1 MYVRVG
7 GGRSGT
13 GVPHIPPLLRPFEP
27 TICELPTNSVQSGC
41 LEIGQLPVIHFLLI
55 RYSGWVSATEPSVT
69 ESGGSATQAGIFY
82 QNSVAALAL
91 ADLLDLDELSAR
103 ERLLDVRVEAT
114 EHIDDIVLRFADG
127 HQDFQ
132 SVKLR
137 LRLQTGAWTA
147 LWESLHAQLQSG
159 LGPVDQLTIVVAE
172 RNAASDAVAQLCER
186 ASTSIDETEFV
197 RRLADAQGAALASI
211 EKITGGVR
219 SAFELLRRTRLLH
232 LAQDAIESEL
242 GRRRLTGASPLLP
255 SLLPILRDIV
265 GGAARRRG
273 LFRPASLRSR
283 LKLEHDL
290 LLGEPPEW
298 GLAAFRTTIRQTARL
313 TIPGT
318 SVSGAAEDMFV
329 WPRARTFDTS
339 KRTDFENEN
348 PDLSG
353 TGEEA
358 EIDLRTFPTDQ
369 FDRVVVVAGP
379 GHGKS
384 ALLTAI
390 AGRLADSPL
399 VPVSIPLA
407 SLAAADT
414 GVIQFLRTAMST
426 ELEISANWER
436 LAEQGLL
443 VLLLDGLD
451 EVPAASRRQLMQRIT
466 NFSARYPQ
474 SPWILTVRDAAVLG
488 GLPQS
493 ALIELLPLNDD
504 DIERFAATMRD
515 RLGRLQP
522 WEVVRRLK
530 LYPDLDR
537 LARIPL
543 FLMMLL
549 AITDLNNPKP
559 LTRSDLIESYLATL
573 FSPERSK
580 ATGASDDRSVI
591 LRAIAETLA
600 FERLEKQEIGASER
614 EVRAV
619 INRLVSD
626 VADADALFE
635 RLRTNGILRPQSAI
649 RLQFPY
655 PIVQEYFAARHLIDK
670 HLDSLHQRIEDAVQR
685 PWAQVIQF
693 ALELAPDPEPVIEA
707 MLLRDDDA
715 FATGLRLVG
724 RCIANGAIVR
734 DELRLVVAERL
745 TAFWVQAPSDARER
759 VGRVLA
765 DGFWHVASPKLEAA
779 LHHRWLLE
787 QGAGDILSKRSD
799 RQLTLSVLQGLI
811 AKARDSLGIHHS
823 FKYALRA
830 AGDDALQAII
840 DAMNPDTTDADT
852 VSSVSGLFWN
862 FDTASISPGLALKVA
877 RDECL
882 PLQARFRAYLLV
894 GAPLEDAGVEL
905 AIKGFEQTDWNTN
918 YAASDLIGVH
928 ADPAAFFER
937 LLRLPTIPL
946 DRRVE
951 LAASVGRYVEDN
963 SERRRLTRALIKDST
978 IDPDVRIVL
987 RLMEARYG
995 DAEQFRS
1002 LVEDIPKLPV
1012 RYAATTIALFGHH
1025 PDRTLA
1031 EHAAAL
1037 TRARALSATD
1047 ITQIA
1052 NSVKTGMRS
1061 VFEMD
1066 WGFGGTIRAAPP
1078 HAGITPWIELLEE
1091 WSDRNDLSPQDR
1103 MRIRTAAADLGSEPI
1118 AAALER
1124 DLLMIDDFDAESWT
1138 KDDEYGL
1145 AISSALHQRRRRLP
1159 ALPELL
1165 IERLLRSTR
1174 YNIAMHAVRA
1184 LGDRGDEPALRRL
1197 IDLHRAKPEY
1207 SLRDLVA
1214 NKIEQLASRLQ
1225 IVVRKDGQSYRI
1237 D

>member
-1 MYVRVG
+1 M
-7 GGRSGT
+7 
-13 GVPHIPPLLRPFEP
+13 
-27 TICELPTNSVQSGC
+27 
-41 LEIGQLPVIHFLLI
+41 
-55 RYSGWVSATEPSVT
+55 A

-91 ADLLDLDELSAR
+91 ADLLDLSQLSAR
-103 ERLLDVRVEAT
+103 ERLLEVRVEAPG
-114 EHIDDIVLRFADG
+114 HVDDIVLRFADG

-132 SVKLR
+132 SVKLS
-137 LRLQTGAWTA
+137 LRFQSDAWTA
-147 LWESLHAQLQSG
+147 LWQSLHAQMQSG
-159 LGPVDQLTIVVAE
+159 FGPVDQLTIVVTE
-172 RNAASDAVAQLCER
+172 RNATSDAVAQLCER
-186 ASTSIDETEFV
+186 AATAVDLAELA
-197 RRLADAQGAALASI
+197 RRMGDAQRPTFVSI
-211 EKITGGVR
+211 GKITGG
-219 SAFELLRRTRLLH
+219 AQPAYELLRRTRLLH
-232 LAQDAIESEL
+232 LAQDAIENEL
-242 GRRRLTGASPLLP
+242 GRRRLTGASPSLP
-255 SLLPILRDIV
+255 SLLPIMRDIV

-273 LFRPASLRSR
+273 LFRPASLRRR

-298 GLAAFRTTIRQTARL
+298 GLSAFRTATRQMARL

-318 SVSGAAEDMFV
+318 SVSGAAGDMFV

-339 KRTDFENEN
+339 KRTDFESEN
-348 PDLSG
+348 PSLSE
-353 TGEEA
+353 TSEEA
-358 EIDLRTFPTDQ
+358 GIDLRTFPTDQ

-379 GHGKS
+379 GYGKS

-390 AGRLADSPL
+390 GSRLAEGPL
-399 VPVSIPLA
+399 VPVAVPLA
-407 SLAAADT
+407 SLAAADA
-414 GVIQFLRTAMST
+414 GVIQFLRTTMSF
-426 ELEISANWER
+426 ELEISADWER

-451 EVPAASRRQLMQRIT
+451 EVPATSRPRLMQRIT

-474 SPWILTVRDAAVLG
+474 SPWMLTVRDASVIG
-488 GLPQS
+488 GLPPS
-493 ALIELLPLNDD
+493 AIIELLPLSDD
-504 DIERFAATMRD
+504 DIERFSATMRD
-515 RLGRLQP
+515 RLGSLQP

-549 AITDLNNPKP
+549 VTTDLNNTRP

-580 ATGASDDRSVI
+580 ATCASDDRGVI

-600 FERLEKQEIGASER
+600 FERLEKQEIGATER
-614 EVRAV
+614 EVREV
-619 INRLVSD
+619 INRFVSD
-626 VADADALFE
+626 VAEADALFE

-655 PIVQEYFAARHLIDK
+655 PIVQEYLAARHLIDK
-670 HLDSLHQRIEDAVQR
+670 YLDSLHQRVEDAVQR

-724 RCIANGAIVR
+724 RCIANGAIVS
-734 DELRLVVAERL
+734 DTLRLDVAERL
-745 TAFWVQAPSDARER
+745 AAFWVQAPSDARER

-765 DGFWHVASPKLEAA
+765 DGFWRVASPKLEAA
-779 LHHRWLLE
+779 LHHRWLLD

-811 AKARDSLGIHHS
+811 AKARDRMGIHRS

-830 AGDDALQAII
+830 AGDGALQVII
-840 DAMNPDTTDADT
+840 DAMNPDTADAD
-852 VSSVSGLFWN
+852 VISDISGLFWN
-862 FDTASISPGLALKVA
+862 FDTASISPALALKVA
-877 RDECL
+877 RDERL
-882 PLQARFRAYLLV
+882 PWQARFRAYLLA

-905 AIKGFEQTDWNTN
+905 AIKGLEQTDWNRN
-918 YAASDLIGVH
+918 YAARDLIGVH
-928 ADPAAFFER
+928 ADPSAFFER
-937 LLRLPTIPL
+937 LLRAPTIPL

-951 LAASVGRYVEDN
+951 LAASIGHHIEDDR
-963 SERRRLTRALIKDST
+963 ERIRLARILITDNT
-978 IDPDVRIVL
+978 IDLEVRIAL

-995 DAEQFRS
+995 DAEQFRA
-1002 LVEDIPKLPV
+1002 LVEDIPTLPIQH
-1012 RYAATTIALFGHH
+1012 AATVIALFGHH
-1025 PDRTLA
+1025 PDRALA

-1037 TRARALSATD
+1037 TRARVQSVAD
-1047 ITQIA
+1047 IVQIA
-1052 NSVKTGMRS
+1052 NCVTTGLRN

-1066 WGFGGTIRAAPP
+1066 WGFGGAVRAAAP
-1078 HAGITPWIELLEE
+1078 HAGIAPWIELLED
-1091 WSDRNDLSPQDR
+1091 WSDRADLAPKDR
-1103 MRIRTAAADLGSEPI
+1103 MRVRTAAAGLGSEPI

-1124 DLLMIDDFDAESWT
+1124 DLLAIDDFDAGLWT
-1138 KDDEYGL
+1138 EGDELGHT
-1145 AISSALHQRRRRLP
+1145 ISSALHQLRQRLP
-1159 ALPELL
+1159 ALGDNL
-1165 IERLLRSTR
+1165 IERLLRSKR
-1174 YNIAMHAVRA
+1174 YNIAMHAVLV

-1197 IDLHRAKPEY
+1197 IDLHRAKPEW
-1207 SLRDLVA
+1207 SLRDLAA
-1214 NKIEQLASRLQ
+1214 NTIEQLAARLQ
-1225 IVVRKDGQSYRI
+1225 FVVQKDGASYRI

>member
-1 MYVRVG
+1 M
-7 GGRSGT
+7 
-13 GVPHIPPLLRPFEP
+13 
-27 TICELPTNSVQSGC
+27 
-41 LEIGQLPVIHFLLI
+41 
-55 RYSGWVSATEPSVT
+55 T

-82 QNSVAALAL
+82 QNTIAALAL
-91 ADLLDLDELSAR
+91 IDLLDLDQLSAR

-114 EHIDDIVLRFADG
+114 EHVDDIVLRFADG

-132 SVKLR
+132 SVKLS
-137 LRLQTGAWTA
+137 LRLQNGAWTA
-147 LWESLHAQLQSG
+147 LWQSLHAQLQSG
-159 LGPVDQLTIVVAE
+159 FGPVDQLTIVVAE
-172 RNAASDAVAQLCER
+172 RNATSNAVAQLCER
-186 ASTSIDETEFV
+186 AATAVDQAEFV
-197 RRLADAQGAALASI
+197 GRLADAQSPALASI
-211 EKITGGVR
+211 EKITGGTQP
-219 SAFELLRRTRLLH
+219 AFELLRRTRLLH
-232 LAQDAIESEL
+232 FAQEAIESEL
-242 GRRRLTGASPLLP
+242 GRRRLTGASPSLP

-273 LFRPASLRSR
+273 LFRPASLRRR

-290 LLGEPPEW
+290 LVGEPPEW
-298 GLAAFRTTIRQTARL
+298 GLTAFRTATRQMARL

-318 SVSGAAEDMFV
+318 SVSGTAEDMFV

-348 PDLSG
+348 PDMSG
-353 TGEEA
+353 ISEEA
-358 EIDLRTFPTDQ
+358 GIDLRTFPTDQ

-390 AGRLADSPL
+390 AGRLAGGPL
-399 VPVSIPLA
+399 MPVAVPLA

-414 GVIQFLRTAMST
+414 GLIQFLRTTMST
-426 ELEISANWER
+426 EWEISADWER

-451 EVPAASRRQLMQRIT
+451 EVPATRRPHLMQRIT

-493 ALIELLPLNDD
+493 VIVELLPLSDD

-515 RLGRLQP
+515 RLGSLQP
-522 WEVVRRLK
+522 WQVVRRLK

-549 AITDLNNPKP
+549 ATTDLNDPKP
-559 LTRSDLIESYLATL
+559 LTRSDLIESYLTTL
-573 FSPERSK
+573 FSPGRSK
-580 ATGASDDRSVI
+580 ATGASDDRGVI
-591 LRAIAETLA
+591 LRAITETLA
-600 FERLEKQEIGASER
+600 FERLEKQEIGATER

-619 INRLVSD
+619 ITRFVSD
-626 VADADALFE
+626 FAEADALFE

-655 PIVQEYFAARHLIDK
+655 PIVQEYLAARHLIDK
-670 HLDSLHQRIEDAVQR
+670 YPDSLHQRIEAAVQR

-693 ALELAPDPEPVIEA
+693 ALELSPDPEPVIEA

-724 RCIANGAIVR
+724 RCIANGAIVS
-734 DELRLVVAERL
+734 ETLRLEVTERL
-745 TAFWVQAPSDARER
+745 AAFWVHAPSDARER

-779 LHHRWLLE
+779 LHHHWLLDR
-787 QGAGDILSKRSD
+787 GAGDILSKRSD
-799 RQLTLSVLQGLI
+799 RELTLSVLQGLI
-811 AKARDSLGIHHS
+811 TKARNSMGIHHS

-840 DAMNPDTTDADT
+840 NAMNPDTADADV
-852 VSSVSGLFWN
+852 VSDISRLFWN

-877 RDECL
+877 RDERL
-882 PLQARFRAYLLV
+882 PWQARFRAYLLA

-905 AIKGFEQTDWNTN
+905 AIKGLEQTDWNRN
-918 YAASDLIGVH
+918 YAARDLIGIH
-928 ADPAAFFER
+928 ADPLAFFER
-937 LLRLPTIPL
+937 LLRSPNIPL

-951 LAASVGRYVEDN
+951 LAAGIGLHIEDE
-963 SERRRLTRALIKDST
+963 SERRRLARILVTDNT
-978 IDPDVRIVL
+978 IDFDVRIAL

-995 DAEQFRS
+995 NAEQFRS
-1002 LVEDIPKLPV
+1002 LVEDIPTLPV
-1012 RYAATTIALFGHH
+1012 QRAATTIALFGHY
-1025 PDRTLA
+1025 PDRALA
-1031 EHAAAL
+1031 EHAALL
-1037 TRARALSATD
+1037 TRARAQGTAD
-1047 ITQIA
+1047 IVQIA
-1052 NSVKTGMRS
+1052 NSVTMGLRG

-1066 WGFGGTIRAAPP
+1066 WGFNGVVRAAPP
-1078 HAGITPWIELLEE
+1078 HAGIAPWIELLED
-1091 WSDRNDLSPQDR
+1091 WSDRADLTPKDR
-1103 MRIRTAAADLGSEPI
+1103 IRVRTAAAGLGSEPV

-1124 DLLMIDDFDAESWT
+1124 DLLAIDEFDAEVWT
-1138 KDDEYGL
+1138 KDDELGHT
-1145 AISSALHQRRRRLP
+1145 ISSALHQLELRRP
-1159 ALPELL
+1159 ALGDDF
-1165 IERLLRSTR
+1165 IERLLRSKR

-1184 LGDRGDEPALRRL
+1184 LGDRGDELALRRL
-1197 IDLHRAKPEY
+1197 IDLHRAEREWG
-1207 SLRDLVA
+1207 LRDLA
-1214 NKIEQLASRLQ
+1214 ADKIEQLAARLQ
-1225 IVVRKDGQSYRI
+1225 TVVRKDGASYRI

>member
-1 MYVRVG
+1 M
-7 GGRSGT
+7 
-13 GVPHIPPLLRPFEP
+13 
-27 TICELPTNSVQSGC
+27 
-41 LEIGQLPVIHFLLI
+41 
-55 RYSGWVSATEPSVT
+55 T
-69 ESGGSATQAGIFY
+69 ESGGAATQAGIFY
-82 QNSVAALAL
+82 QNTIAALAL
-91 ADLLDLDELSAR
+91 ADLLDLGQLSAR
-103 ERLLDVRVEAT
+103 ERLIEVRVEAT
-114 EHIDDIVLRFADG
+114 EHVDDIVLRFADG

-132 SVKLR
+132 SVKLS
-137 LRLQTGAWTA
+137 LRLQNRVWNA
-147 LWESLHAQLQSG
+147 LWLSLHAQLQCG
-159 LGPVDQLTIVVAE
+159 FGPIDQLTIVVAE

-186 ASTSIDETEFV
+186 AATAVDWAGFV
-197 RRLADAQGAALASI
+197 GRLADAQSPALASI
-211 EKITGGVR
+211 EKITGGAQQ
-219 SAFELLRRTRLLH
+219 AFELLRRTRLLH
-232 LAQDAIESEL
+232 FAQDAIESEL
-242 GRRRLTGASPLLP
+242 GRRRLTGASPSLP

-273 LFRPASLRSR
+273 LFRPASLRRR

-298 GLAAFRTTIRQTARL
+298 GLSTFRTATKQIARL

-353 TGEEA
+353 TSEEA
-358 EIDLRTFPTDQ
+358 GIDLRTFPTDQ

-390 AGRLADSPL
+390 AGRLACGPL
-399 VPVSIPLA
+399 VPVAVPLA

-414 GVIQFLRTAMST
+414 GIIQFLRTTMST
-426 ELEISANWER
+426 ELEISADWER

-451 EVPAASRRQLMQRIT
+451 EVPVTSRPQLMRRIT

-493 ALIELLPLNDD
+493 AIVELLPLSDD
-504 DIERFAATMRD
+504 DIERFAAPMRE
-515 RLGRLQP
+515 RLGSLQP
-522 WEVVRRLK
+522 WQVVRRLK

-549 AITDLNNPKP
+549 STTDLDDPKP

-573 FSPERSK
+573 FSPGRSK
-580 ATGASDDRSVI
+580 ATGSSDDRGVI

-600 FERLEKQEIGASER
+600 FERLEKQEIGATER

-619 INRLVSD
+619 INRFVSD
-626 VADADALFE
+626 VGEADALFE

-655 PIVQEYFAARHLIDK
+655 PIVQEYLAARHLIEK
-670 HLDSLHQRIEDAVQR
+670 YPDSLHQRIEDAVQR

-707 MLLRDDDA
+707 MLVRDDDA

-724 RCIANGAIVR
+724 RCIANGAIVS
-734 DELRLVVAERL
+734 ETLRLDVAERL
-745 TAFWVQAPSDARER
+745 AAFWVQAPSDARER

-779 LHHRWLLE
+779 LHDRWLLE
-787 QGAGDILSKRSD
+787 QGAGDILSKRRD

-811 AKARDSLGIHHS
+811 TTARKSMGIHHS

-840 DAMNPDTTDADT
+840 NAMNPDTAGAEL
-852 VSSVSGLFWN
+852 VSDISGLFWN
-862 FDTASISPGLALKVA
+862 FDTASISPALALKVA
-877 RDECL
+877 RDERL
-882 PLQARFRAYLLV
+882 PWQARFRAYLLA
-894 GAPLEDAGVEL
+894 GAPLEDAGIEL
-905 AIKGFEQTDWNTN
+905 TIKGLEQADWDRN
-918 YAASDLIGVH
+918 YAARDLIGVH
-928 ADPAAFFER
+928 ADPPAFFER

-946 DRRVE
+946 DRRVD
-951 LAASVGRYVEDN
+951 LAASIGRHIEDN
-963 SERRRLTRALIKDST
+963 GERRRLARILVTDNT
-978 IDPDVRIVL
+978 IDLEVRIAL

-1002 LVEDIPKLPV
+1002 LVEDIPTLPV
-1012 RYAATTIALFGHH
+1012 PHAATTIALFGHY
-1025 PDRTLA
+1025 PDRALA

-1037 TRARALSATD
+1037 TRARAQSAAD
-1047 ITQIA
+1047 IVQIA
-1052 NSVKTGMRS
+1052 NSVTTGLRN

-1066 WGFGGTIRAAPP
+1066 WGFGGVVRAAQP
-1078 HAGITPWIELLEE
+1078 HAGIAPWIELLED
-1091 WSDRNDLSPQDR
+1091 WSDRTDLAPRDR
-1103 MRIRTAAADLGSEPI
+1103 MRVRTAAAGLGSEPI

-1124 DLLMIDDFDAESWT
+1124 DLLEIDDFDAEVWT
-1138 KDDEYGL
+1138 TDDEQGH
-1145 AISSALHQRRRRLP
+1145 AISSAFHQLKRRLP
-1159 ALPELL
+1159 ELPDDL
-1165 IERLLRSTR
+1165 IERLLRSKR
-1174 YNIAMHAVRA
+1174 YNIAMHAVQA
-1184 LGDRGDEPALRRL
+1184 LGDRGDRLALRRL
-1197 IDLHRAKPEY
+1197 IDLHRAKPKS
-1207 SLRDLVA
+1207 SLRDLAA
-1214 NKIEQLASRLQ
+1214 NKIEQLAARLQ
-1225 IVVRKDGQSYRI
+1225 VVVRKDGPNYRI

>member
-1 MYVRVG
+1 M
-7 GGRSGT
+7 
-13 GVPHIPPLLRPFEP
+13 
-27 TICELPTNSVQSGC
+27 
-41 LEIGQLPVIHFLLI
+41 
-55 RYSGWVSATEPSVT
+55 T

-82 QNSVAALAL
+82 QNTIAALAL
-91 ADLLDLDELSAR
+91 ADLLDLGQLSAR
-103 ERLLDVRVEAT
+103 ERLLEVRVEAT
-114 EHIDDIVLRFADG
+114 EHVDDIVLRFADG

-132 SVKLR
+132 SVKLSLR
-137 LRLQTGAWTA
+137 LRNGAWTA
-147 LWESLHAQLQSG
+147 LWQSLHAQLQSG
-159 LGPVDQLTIVVAE
+159 FGPVDQLTIVVAE

-186 ASTSIDETEFV
+186 AATAVDHAAFV
-197 RRLADAQGAALASI
+197 GRLADAQSRVLTSI
-211 EKITGGVR
+211 EKITGGAQR
-219 SAFELLRRTRLLH
+219 AFELLRRTRLLH
-232 LAQDAIESEL
+232 LAEDAIESEL

-273 LFRPASLRSR
+273 LFRPASLRR
-283 LKLEHDL
+283 HLKLEHNL

-298 GLAAFRTTIRQTARL
+298 GLPAFREAIKQMARL

-348 PDLSG
+348 LDLSG
-353 TGEEA
+353 TSEEGG
-358 EIDLRTFPTDQ
+358 IDLRTFPTDQ

-390 AGRLADSPL
+390 AGRLAGGPL
-399 VPVSIPLA
+399 VPIAIPLA

-426 ELEISANWER
+426 ELEISADWER

-451 EVPAASRRQLMQRIT
+451 EVPATSRPQLMRRIT
-466 NFSARYPQ
+466 NFSARFSQ

-493 ALIELLPLNDD
+493 AIVELLPLSDD

-549 AITDLNNPKP
+549 VTADLNDPRP

-580 ATGASDDRSVI
+580 ATGASDDRGVV

-600 FERLEKQEIGASER
+600 FERLEKQEIGATER

-626 VADADALFE
+626 VAEADALYE

-655 PIVQEYFAARHLIDK
+655 PIVQEYLAARHLIDK
-670 HLDSLHQRIEDAVQR
+670 YLDSLHQRIEDAVQR

-693 ALELAPDPEPVIEA
+693 ALELAPDAGPVIEA
-707 MLLRDDDA
+707 MLLREDDA

-724 RCIANGAIVR
+724 RCIANGAIVS
-734 DELRLVVAERL
+734 DTLRFDVAERL
-745 TAFWVQAPSDARER
+745 AEFWVQAPSDARER

-779 LHHRWLLE
+779 LHRHRLLD
-787 QGAGDILSKRSD
+787 QGAGDILSKRID
-799 RQLTLSVLQGLI
+799 RKLTLSVLQMLI
-811 AKARDSLGIHHS
+811 ANASKSMGIQHR

-830 AGDDALQAII
+830 SGDDALQLII
-840 DAMNPDTTDADT
+840 NAMNPVTANAD
-852 VSSVSGLFWN
+852 VIRDISGLLWN
-862 FDTASISPGLALKVA
+862 FDTASISPALALKVA
-877 RDECL
+877 RDERL
-882 PLQARFRAYLLV
+882 PWQARFRAYLLA

-905 AIKGFEQTDWNTN
+905 AIKGLEQADWDRN
-918 YAASDLIGVH
+918 YAAADLIGVH
-928 ADPAAFFER
+928 ANPPAFFEW
-937 LLRLPTIPL
+937 LLRSSTIPL
-946 DRRVE
+946 DRRVD
-951 LAASVGRYVEDN
+951 LAACIGRHIEDD
-963 SERRRLTRALIKDST
+963 SERRTLARTLVKDSS
-978 IDPDVRIVL
+978 IDNEVCIAL

-1002 LVEDIPKLPV
+1002 LVESIPTLPV
-1012 RYAATTIALFGHH
+1012 RHAATTIALFGHH
-1025 PDRTLA
+1025 PDRALA

-1037 TRARALSATD
+1037 TRVRAQSAAD
-1047 ITQIA
+1047 IVLLA
-1052 NSVKTGMRS
+1052 NSVRTGMRN

-1066 WGFGGTIRAAPP
+1066 WGFGGVVRAAPP
-1078 HAGITPWIELLEE
+1078 HAGIAPWIELLED
-1091 WSDRNDLSPQDR
+1091 WSDRVDLAAKDR
-1103 MRIRTAAADLGSEPI
+1103 MRVRTAAAGLGSEPI

-1124 DLLMIDDFDAESWT
+1124 DVLAIDDFDAEVWT
-1138 KDDEYGL
+1138 TDDEYGHV
-1145 AISSALHQRRRRLP
+1145 ISSALHQLERRLP
-1159 ALPELL
+1159 ALPDEL
-1165 IERLLRSTR
+1165 IERLLRSKR
-1174 YNIAMHAVRA
+1174 YNIAMYAVRV
-1184 LGDRGDEPALRRL
+1184 LGDRGDELALRQL
-1197 IDLHRAKPEY
+1197 IKLHRLKPKW
-1207 SLRDLVA
+1207 SLGDQAA
-1214 NKIEQLASRLQ
+1214 NKIEQLGARLQ
-1225 IVVRKDGQSYRI
+1225 IVVRKDGLSYRI
-1237 D
+1237 G

>member
-1 MYVRVG
+1 M
-7 GGRSGT
+7 
-13 GVPHIPPLLRPFEP
+13 
-27 TICELPTNSVQSGC
+27 
-41 LEIGQLPVIHFLLI
+41 
-55 RYSGWVSATEPSVT
+55 T
-69 ESGGSATQAGIFY
+69 ESGGSATQAGVFY
-82 QNSVAALAL
+82 QNTIAALAL
-91 ADLLDLDELSAR
+91 ADLLDLGQLSAR
-103 ERLLDVRVEAT
+103 ERLLEVRVEAT
-114 EHIDDIVLRFADG
+114 EHVDDIVLLFADG

-137 LRLQTGAWTA
+137 LRLQNVAWTA
-147 LWESLHAQLQSG
+147 LWRSLHAQLQSG
-159 LGPVDQLTIVVAE
+159 FGPVDQLTIVVAE

-186 ASTSIDETEFV
+186 AATAIDQAGFV
-197 RRLADAQGAALASI
+197 GRLAAAQSRALASI
-211 EKITGGVR
+211 EKITGGMQP
-219 SAFELLRRTRLLH
+219 AFELLRRTRLLY
-232 LAQDAIESEL
+232 LAQDATESEL
-242 GRRRLTGASPLLP
+242 RRRRLTGASPSLP

-273 LFRPASLRSR
+273 LFRPASLRRR

-298 GLAAFRTTIRQTARL
+298 GLAAFRMATRQMARL

-329 WPRARTFDTS
+329 WPCARTFDTS
-339 KRTDFENEN
+339 KRTDFETEN
-348 PDLSG
+348 PDLFG
-353 TGEEA
+353 TSEEVG
-358 EIDLRTFPTDQ
+358 IDLRTFPTDQ

-390 AGRLADSPL
+390 ADRLAGGPL
-399 VPVSIPLA
+399 VPVVVPLA

-414 GVIQFLRTAMST
+414 GVIQFLRTTMST
-426 ELEISANWER
+426 ELEISADWER

-451 EVPAASRRQLMQRIT
+451 EVPATSRPLLMGRIT
-466 NFSARYPQ
+466 SFSARYPQ
-474 SPWILTVRDAAVLG
+474 SPWVLTVRDAAVLG

-493 ALIELLPLNDD
+493 VIVELLPLSDD

-515 RLGRLQP
+515 RLGGLQP

-549 AITDLNNPKP
+549 ATTDLNDPKP
-559 LTRSDLIESYLATL
+559 LTRSDLIESYLTTL
-573 FSPERSK
+573 FSPGRSK
-580 ATGASDDRSVI
+580 ATGASDDRGVI

-600 FERLEKQEIGASER
+600 FERLEKQEVGATER

-619 INRLVSD
+619 ISRLVPNASE
-626 VADADALFE
+626 ADELFE

-655 PIVQEYFAARHLIDK
+655 PIVQEYLAARHLVEK
-670 HLDSLHQRIEDAVQR
+670 YPDSLHQRIEAAVQR

-724 RCIANGAIVR
+724 RCIANGAVVS
-734 DELRLVVAERL
+734 ETLRLDVAERL
-745 TAFWVQAPSDARER
+745 AAFWIRAPSDARER

-779 LHHRWLLE
+779 LHHRWLLD
-787 QGAGDILSKRSD
+787 QGAGDILSKRGD
-799 RQLTLSVLQGLI
+799 RQLTLSVLQVLI
-811 AKARDSLGIHHS
+811 AEARDSMGIHHS
-823 FKYALRA
+823 LKYALRA

-840 DAMNPDTTDADT
+840 DAMNPDTADAD
-852 VSSVSGLFWN
+852 VISDISGLFWN
-862 FDTASISPGLALKVA
+862 FDTASISPALALKVA
-877 RDECL
+877 RDERL
-882 PLQARFRAYLLV
+882 PWQARFRAYLLA

-905 AIKGFEQTDWNTN
+905 AIKGLEQTDWDRN
-918 YAASDLIGVH
+918 YAARDLISVH
-928 ADPAAFFER
+928 ADPSAFFER

-951 LAASVGRYVEDN
+951 LAASIGCHIEDD
-963 SERRRLTRALIKDST
+963 SERRRLARILVTDKT
-978 IDPDVRIVL
+978 IDPEVRIAL

-995 DAEQFRS
+995 DIEQFRS
-1002 LVEDIPKLPV
+1002 LVEDIPSLPAQHV
-1012 RYAATTIALFGHH
+1012 ATTIALFGHY
-1025 PDRTLA
+1025 PDRALA

-1037 TRARALSATD
+1037 TRARAQSDAD
-1047 ITQIA
+1047 IVQIA
-1052 NSVKTGMRS
+1052 NSVKTGLRN

-1066 WGFGGTIRAAPP
+1066 WGFGGLVRAAPP
-1078 HAGITPWIELLEE
+1078 HAGIAPWIELLED
-1091 WSDRNDLSPQDR
+1091 WSDRADLGPEER
-1103 MRIRTAAADLGSEPI
+1103 MRVRTAAADLGSEPI

-1124 DLLMIDDFDAESWT
+1124 DLLVIDDFDAEVWT
-1138 KDDEYGL
+1138 TDDELGHT
-1145 AISSALHQRRRRLP
+1145 ISSALHQLKRQRA
-1159 ALPELL
+1159 ALPDDL
-1165 IERLLRSTR
+1165 IERLLRSKR
-1174 YNIAMHAVRA
+1174 YNIAVHAVRA
-1184 LGDRGDEPALRRL
+1184 LGDRGDQVALRRL
-1197 IDLHRAKPEY
+1197 IELHRAEPEWT
-1207 SLRDLVA
+1207 LRDLAA
-1214 NKIEQLASRLQ
+1214 NKIEQLAARLQ
-1225 IVVRKDGQSYRI
+1225 IVVLNDGPSYRI
-1237 D
+1237 G